1 MIEALPRST
10 RPSVAATRVVVG
22 MSGGVDSSV
31 TALLLQRQGYQVSGV
46 FMKNWEETDPSF
58 PCTAADDA
66 RDAANVCDRLGLGF
80 DAIEFVRE
88 YWERVFEYFLA
99 EHRLGRTP
107 NPDIL
112 SNKKIKNKTKH
123 KHTMRQGA
131 DCIATGHYARVRETN
146 GEYQL
151 LKACD
156 TGKDQTYFLYTLIQ
170 SQLARTLFPLGE
182 LQKSEVR
189 RIAAEAGCANA
200 AKKDST
206 GVCFIGERDFSR
218 FLSRYLP
225 ARPGDIRSADGELL
239 GRHQGLMH
247 YTLGQR
253 KGLGIGGRSDA
264 EESPWYVADKDL
276 ASNTLLVVQG
286 HDHALLF
293 SRGLVARDIHWIAG
307 EAPALPLACH
317 AKTRYRQPDQACTV
331 SLHDDGDYAVMFIQP
346 HRAVTP
352 GQSVVLYHGER
363 CLGGGIIDRLIHR
376 SKPPSI
382 LIQQEVLSHDSS
394 QHSRSNPRPRRRV
407 PGRRPGARRRTR
419 RPGRPCRRRRVRA
432 QHLRNES
439 RQHRGRVRRCT
450 QSAPRSGTDGQ
461 TGRAGTHAG
470 KYRDHQIRGERPAPR
485 TSIGE
490 ESSDA
495 ATHRRRCGK
504 GPRPERALRHHA
516 RKHPRESRGL
526 LHRTLSTL
534 TPRVVVTGA
543 QGHL

>member
-112 SNKKIKNKTKH
+112 CNKEIKFKAFLDH
-123 KHTMRQGA
+123 ALRQGA

-156 TGKDQTYFLYTLIQ
+156 TGKDQTYFLYTLNQ
-170 SQLARTLFPLGE
+170 TQLSRTLFPLGE

-189 RIAAEAGCANA
+189 RIAAEAGFANA

-276 ASNTLLVVQG
+276 ASNTLIVVQG

-346 HRAVTP
+346 QRAVTP

-363 CLGGGIIDRLIHR
+363 CLGGGIIDRLIH
-376 SKPPSI
+376 
-382 LIQQEVLSHDSS
+382 
-394 QHSRSNPRPRRRV
+394 
-407 PGRRPGARRRTR
+407 
-419 RPGRPCRRRRVRA
+419 
-432 QHLRNES
+432 
-439 RQHRGRVRRCT
+439 
-450 QSAPRSGTDGQ
+450 
-461 TGRAGTHAG
+461 
-470 KYRDHQIRGERPAPR
+470 
-485 TSIGE
+485 
-490 ESSDA
+490 
-495 ATHRRRCGK
+495 
-504 GPRPERALRHHA
+504 
-516 RKHPRESRGL
+516 
-526 LHRTLSTL
+526 
-534 TPRVVVTGA
+534 
-543 QGHL
+543 

>member
-1 MIEALPRST
+1 MTEALPRSA

-31 TALLLQRQGYQVSGV
+31 TALLLQRQGYRVSGV

-66 RDAANVCDRLGLGF
+66 RDAANVCDRLGLEF
-80 DAIEFVRE
+80 DAVEFVRE

-112 SNKKIKNKTKH
+112 CNKEIKFKAFLDH
-123 KHTMRQGA
+123 ALQQGA
-131 DCIATGHYARVRETN
+131 DCIATGHYARARETN

-151 LKACD
+151 LKARD
-156 TGKDQTYFLYTLIQ
+156 TGKDQTYFLYTLNQ
-170 SQLARTLFPLGE
+170 TQLSRTLFPLGE

-189 RIAAEAGCANA
+189 RIAAEAGFANA

-253 KGLGIGGRSDA
+253 KGLGIGGRNDA

-276 ASNTLLVVQG
+276 AGNTLIVVQG
-286 HDHALLF
+286 HDHPLLF

-317 AKTRYRQPDQACTV
+317 AKTRYRQSDQACTV
-331 SLHDDGDYAVMFIQP
+331 SARGDGGYDVEFAQP
-346 HRAVTP
+346 QRAVTP

-363 CLGGGIIDRLIHR
+363 CLGGAVIDRLIR
-376 SKPPSI
+376 
-382 LIQQEVLSHDSS
+382 
-394 QHSRSNPRPRRRV
+394 
-407 PGRRPGARRRTR
+407 
-419 RPGRPCRRRRVRA
+419 
-432 QHLRNES
+432 
-439 RQHRGRVRRCT
+439 
-450 QSAPRSGTDGQ
+450 
-461 TGRAGTHAG
+461 
-470 KYRDHQIRGERPAPR
+470 
-485 TSIGE
+485 
-490 ESSDA
+490 
-495 ATHRRRCGK
+495 
-504 GPRPERALRHHA
+504 
-516 RKHPRESRGL
+516 
-526 LHRTLSTL
+526 
-534 TPRVVVTGA
+534 
-543 QGHL
+543 